1 MRDYPIIDC
10 TEKYHSIM
18 VFDKNKNVPVHRWY
32 PFVEGYSKEFIDD
45 ILSELSYMPQCALEP
60 FCGSGTTP
68 VELQARGI
76 KCYSFEV
83 SPFMF
88 LLAETKMDSRY
99 NSIELQGIIE
109 NLQNAL
115 ESSPKN
121 IRDYEELPFGPTVVN
136 NGKKKK
142 YNFHDTAIDG
152 LLDVRYAIKHVVK
165 QECYH
170 NLCLTAMA
178 SIIME
183 ASNMFRNGKCLSYC
197 KRWQEK
203 VLSRQEIHE
212 LFLQKLSKDI
222 LEDVQSVSLQSNR
235 VDNSRYC
242 IYGDVR
248 ANIGKVPADTI
259 DVIITSPPYLNS
271 RDYTDIYMLE
281 LKVLELIR
289 NYDELRQLRERTIR
303 SHVQV
308 RYEALRPI
316 NNERL
321 LECINVMKEQKD
333 VLSWNADIIN
343 MVCGY
348 FEDMQELFKS
358 FRRVMRNGGKI
369 YFNVANSAYFGVEVP
384 VDLIVSDIAESQGFV
399 VQEIRKA
406 RDLKTSPQQ
415 KGKVGKLRESVI
427 VINA

>member
-1 MRDYPIIDC
+1 
-10 TEKYHSIM
+10 
-18 VFDKNKNVPVHRWY
+18 
-32 PFVEGYSKEFIDD
+32 VEGYSKEFIDD
-45 ILSELSYMPQCALEP
+45 ILSEISYTPQCALEP

-99 NSIELQGIIE
+99 NPIELQEIIE
-109 NLQNAL
+109 SLRKAL
-115 ESSPKN
+115 ESSPEN
-121 IRDYEELPFGPTVVN
+121 IRVYEKLPFGPTVVN
-136 NGKKKK
+136 DGKKKK
-142 YNFHDTAIDG
+142 YNFHNSAIDG
-152 LLDVRYAIKHVVK
+152 LLDVRYAIKQVVK
-165 QECYH
+165 QDYYR
-170 NLCLTAMA
+170 NLCLIAMA

-183 ASNMFRNGKCLSYC
+183 ASNMFRNGKCLSYR
-197 KRWQEK
+197 KGWLEK
-203 VLSRQEIHE
+203 ALSRRDIHDR
-212 LFLQKLSKDI
+212 FLQKLSKDI
-222 LEDVQSVSLQSNR
+222 LEDVQSVSSQSNT
-235 VDNSRYC
+235 VNNSRYC

-248 ANIGKVPADTI
+248 ANIGKVPADTV
-259 DVIITSPPYLNS
+259 DLIITSPPYLNS

-281 LKVLELIR
+281 LKVLELTR

-308 RYEALRPI
+308 RYDTLQPI
-316 NNERL
+316 DNERL
-321 LECINVMKEQKD
+321 IECVNAMKAQKD

-358 FRRVMRNGGKI
+358 FRRVMRKGGKI

-384 VDLIVSDIAESQGFV
+384 VDLIVSDIAEAQGFV

-415 KGKVGKLRESVI
+415 KGKVSKLRESVI
-427 VINA
+427 VIEA